1 MWMVF
6 TVLAIPACIAFIMS
20 FDPILPSSLNKPIPE
35 ATISEAEETKNQELL
50 RRKSSFSYE

>member
-6 TVLAIPACIAFIMS
+6 TVLAIPAIIAFIMS

-35 ATISEAEETKNQELL
+35 AMISEAEEIENQELL